1 MQFVL
6 VFFLISFYVWFVRS
20 KKNPKMPELAVRKFG
35 KKLVISGFLIFFLF
49 LVSFG
54 VVIYLIFI
62 KDLELV
68 SG

>member
-1 MQFVL
+1 
-6 VFFLISFYVWFVRS
+6 
-20 KKNPKMPELAVRKFG
+20 MPELAVRKFG